1 MMKNSMVTLV
11 SKLSSKNPGEHLQRK
26 TNLNSYTSDTKDIK
40 EEQLAVDDV
49 GSKIKLSSFGQKRL
63 FSSINISADKWLLTL
78 DEHSMAKLENPP
90 SLCDGLDRKTEL
102 DLRYLGCEIIQS
114 GAILLRIPQ
123 VAAATAQILYQRFYY
138 QRSFVRHHF
147 EYTVMACLLL
157 ASKIEEAPRRP
168 RDVINVF
175 HRLEHLHGKRNE
187 SKKRQFFRRS
197 ETHISI
203 DICVLTLRLFEP

>member
-1 MMKNSMVTLV
+1 MITVNNIMVETPKP
-11 SKLSSKNPGEHLQRK
+11 SSSKCDQGNTFVPKVTSSSDVLQ
-26 TNLNSYTSDTKDIK
+26 DD
-40 EEQLAVDDV
+40 EEQKSLMDDIM
-49 GSKIKLSSFGQKRL
+49 SKIKPSSFGQKRMY
-63 FSSINISADKWLLTL
+63 SSINISADKWLLTL
-78 DEHSMAKLENPP
+78 DKSSISKLENPP
-90 SLCDGLDRKTEL
+90 SLADGLDRKTES

-187 SKKRQFFRRS
+187 SKK
-197 ETHISI
+197 
-203 DICVLTLRLFEP
+203 

>member
-1 MMKNSMVTLV
+1 MMAKNEVMVPAVPKSSASASVELAQEKSSTVANGEV
-11 SKLSSKNPGEHLQRK
+11 SKE
-26 TNLNSYTSDTKDIK
+26 
-40 EEQLAVDDV
+40 AVDKKSAKAIDF
-49 GSKIKLSSFGQKRL
+49 SKIKLSSFGQRRTH
-63 FSSINISADKWLLTL
+63 SQIVISPDAWLLTI
-78 DEHSMAKLENPP
+78 DDSARVKLENPP
-90 SLCDGLDRKTEL
+90 SLSDGLDARTEL

-114 GAILLRIPQ
+114 GAIMLRLPQ

-187 SKKRQFFRRS
+187 SKK
-197 ETHISI
+197 
-203 DICVLTLRLFEP
+203 

>member
-11 SKLSSKNPGEHLQRK
+11 PKSSSRNSGEHLQRK
-26 TNLNSYTSDTKDIK
+26 TNLNSSITDAKDVK
-40 EEQLAVDDV
+40 EEQLIVDDI
-49 GSKIKLSSFGQKRL
+49 GSKIKLSSFGQK
-63 FSSINISADKWLLTL
+63 ADKWLLTL
-78 DEHSMAKLENPP
+78 DEHSVAKLGNPP
-90 SLCDGLDRKTEL
+90 SLADGLDRKTEL

-187 SKKRQFFRRS
+187 SKK
-197 ETHISI
+197 
-203 DICVLTLRLFEP
+203 

>member
-1 MMKNSMVTLV
+1 MMTTNDFMTLAP
-11 SKLSSKNPGEHLQRK
+11 KSSKNSGEYSQRK
-26 TNLNSYTSDTKDIK
+26 TNLNSSISDIK
-40 EEQLAVDDV
+40 DVKEKQLTEDDIS
-49 GSKIKLSSFGQKRL
+49 SKIKLSSFGQRRL

-78 DEHSMAKLENPP
+78 DEHSVTKLDYPP
-90 SLCDGLDRKTEL
+90 SLPDGLDRKTEL

-187 SKKRQFFRRS
+187 SKK
-197 ETHISI
+197 
-203 DICVLTLRLFEP
+203 

>member
-1 MMKNSMVTLV
+1 MMTKNNMMAVPKASARN
-11 SKLSSKNPGEHLQRK
+11 SGELAQRK
-26 TNLNSYTSDTKDIK
+26 ANINSANEIKNAK
-40 EEQLAVDDV
+40 EEQLAADDIV
-49 GSKIKLSSFGQKRL
+49 SKIKLSSFGQKRL

-78 DEHSMAKLENPP
+78 DEHSIAKLGNPP
-90 SLCDGLDRKTEL
+90 SLADGLDRKTEL

-187 SKKRQFFRRS
+187 SKKRRFSSF
-197 ETHISI
+197 
-203 DICVLTLRLFEP
+203 